1 MTPTSIAMQVSL
13 MNSLEATAA
22 VIDAL
27 EQAGIPYLL
36 VGAFSSNAYGIA
48 RSTKDADFVVAL
60 QPGDLRRLIVRLGP
74 DFRLDPQMK
83 FEVITGSVRYVITFL
98 PTDFDIELFRLSDD
112 GHHAERFRRKQR
124 VQLGELNREVW
135 LPTAED
141 VIIQKLRWQRR
152 KDLDDV
158 VNILALRADTLDWE
172 YLARWTTVHGTH
184 DLLVELRES
193 IPEPGSGEND

>member
-1 MTPTSIAMQVSL
+1 

-27 EQAGIPYLL
+27 EQSGIPYLL

-48 RSTKDADFVVAL
+48 RSTKDADFVVSL
-60 QPGDLRRLIVRLGP
+60 QPGDLQRLLDRLGP

-83 FEVITGSVRYVITFL
+83 FEVITGSARYVITFL
-98 PTDFDIELFRLSDD
+98 PTDFDVELFRLGDD
-112 GHHAERFRRKQR
+112 SHHAERFRRRQR
-124 VQLGELNREVW
+124 VRIGELIREVW

-158 VNILALRADTLDWE
+158 VNILAVRADKLDWE
-172 YLARWTTVHGTH
+172 YLSRWTSLHGTH
-184 DLLVELRES
+184 DLLNQLRGSLRELDLGDRDS
-193 IPEPGSGEND
+193 SHP